1 MLSCSHIIMCSYA
14 SFPVQVWIQF
24 VSTGLNSIL
33 FAINIDNTDL
43 NGQVRGGS
51 SVSDLLKES
60 TQGMSSLWKE
70 STQGVSTL
78 LREIGTATAVVPG
91 FIPRS
96 DAPSDPLPV
105 LPRSTSAGTCHI
117 PLQKSTWTVRN
128 MCKHCTFR
136 SITCHC
142 GSNPWRDN
150 FVTSLRLKGA
160 YLYCRVVICTP
171 KALIYSQQN
180 IFSFSA

>member
-1 MLSCSHIIMCSYA
+1 MKTGLLFWMRREPVCCPLWLQVIFKWDICQLLSCSHIIMCSYA
-14 SFPVQVWIQF
+14 SFSVQVWIQF

-78 LREIGTATAVVPG
+78 LREISTATAVVPG

-117 PLQKSTWTVRN
+117 P
-128 MCKHCTFR
+128 
-136 SITCHC
+136 
-142 GSNPWRDN
+142 
-150 FVTSLRLKGA
+150 
-160 YLYCRVVICTP
+160 
-171 KALIYSQQN
+171 
-180 IFSFSA
+180 